1 MNGSHGDME
10 GIDSSFGW
18 YLKYVR
24 NHFRQFFHFRIGIE
38 NRNVPQINPS
48 LISRFRVALVTL
60 INDELGH
67 KKRHNLVDE
76 HPTILESTVGLL
88 PHVNHGSHAS
98 LCSR

>member
-48 LISRFRVALVTL
+48 LISRFRVALLTL
-60 INDELGH
+60 IKDELGY
-67 KKRHNLVDE
+67 KNVTIWSMNIPPFSSRQLVCRH
-76 HPTILESTVGLL
+76 T
-88 PHVNHGSHAS
+88 
-98 LCSR
+98 

>member
-67 KKRHNLVDE
+67 KEDHDRPDAGYQSRLSI
-76 HPTILESTVGLL
+76 PTFI
-88 PHVNHGSHAS
+88 HHRQIRA
-98 LCSR
+98 LCL

>member
-24 NHFRQFFHFRIGIE
+24 NHFRQFFRFRIGIE

-60 INDELGH
+60 IAKTVVDQEATDP
-67 KKRHNLVDE
+67 RH
-76 HPTILESTVGLL
+76 VG
-88 PHVNHGSHAS
+88 
-98 LCSR
+98 

>member
-1 MNGSHGDME
+1 MNGSHGAME

-60 INDELGH
+60 IAKTVVDQGATDL
-67 KKRHNLVDE
+67 RH
-76 HPTILESTVGLL
+76 VG
-88 PHVNHGSHAS
+88 
-98 LCSR
+98 